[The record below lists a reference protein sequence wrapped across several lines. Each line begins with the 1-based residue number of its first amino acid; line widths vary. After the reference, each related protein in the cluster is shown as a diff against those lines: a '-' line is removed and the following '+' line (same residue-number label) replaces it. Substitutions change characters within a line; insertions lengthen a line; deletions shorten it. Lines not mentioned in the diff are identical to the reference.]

1 MGSLWTIAE
10 EKHGMSY
17 QLAEKRKTS
26 TAGGEEWETEPFSP
40 QLNRGDVGS
49 SLGGQ
54 GRAGVS
60 LHGKTEMVA
69 PFSVPSG
76 PIDSLVLQGL
86 LYFMLFHTSL
96 SALFKTLNP
105 HRAVCNSSNTDLSIF
120 FKLESPLPISPN
132 QPN

>member
-1 MGSLWTIAE
+1 
-10 EKHGMSY
+10 MSY

-86 LYFMLFHTSL
+86 LYFMLIPHL
-96 SALFKTLNP
+96 SQ
-105 HRAVCNSSNTDLSIF
+105 C
-120 FKLESPLPISPN
+120 PLQDPETPQGSV
-132 QPN
+132 QFLKH